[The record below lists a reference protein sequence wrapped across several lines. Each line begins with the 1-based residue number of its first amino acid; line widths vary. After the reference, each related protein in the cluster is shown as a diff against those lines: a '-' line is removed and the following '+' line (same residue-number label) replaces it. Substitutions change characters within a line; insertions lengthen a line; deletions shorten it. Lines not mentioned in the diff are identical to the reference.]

1 MWKLIKK
8 DIKTG
13 RTHTAADNNAMDKA
27 LICKTE
33 VLVRFNEADPL
44 GIVWH
49 GHYVRYLEDGREAFG
64 NMHDL
69 GYLEVYKL
77 GYVIPVVNV
86 QCDYKK
92 SLRYGDRVI
101 VETTFIPTDAAKLK
115 FAYKLYNAVTGELVA
130 TGSSVQVFLSKDD
143 SVLQL
148 SNPPFFDAWK
158 KKHGLV

>member
-1 MWKLIKK
+1 MKK
-8 DIKTG
+8 ELSN
-13 RTHTAADNNAMDKA
+13 RTE
-27 LICKTE
+27 IQ
-33 VLVRFNEADPL
+33 VRFNEADPL

-49 GHYVRYLEDGREAFG
+49 GHYIRYFEDGREAFG

-77 GYVIPVVNV
+77 GFVIPVVSV
-86 QCDYKK
+86 QCDFKR

-101 VETTFIPTDAAKLK
+101 VETKFIPTEAAKLK
-115 FAYKLYNAVTGELVA
+115 FTYRLYKSATGELVA

-148 SNPPFFDAWK
+148 ANPPFFEDWK
-158 KKHGLV
+158 KKHDLVND